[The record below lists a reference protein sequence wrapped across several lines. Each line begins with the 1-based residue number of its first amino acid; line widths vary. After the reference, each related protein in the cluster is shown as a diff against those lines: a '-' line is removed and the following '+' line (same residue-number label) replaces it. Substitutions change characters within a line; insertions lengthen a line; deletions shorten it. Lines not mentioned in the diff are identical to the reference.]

1 MHLELTVLVLIFLSS
16 VRKVILTDN
25 PRQRLA
31 SHLFDNYQSYLR
43 PYCGNHDD
51 TTNVTLDISLRQLV
65 DLDEPIQMLKVNVWI
80 RMVWYDC
87 HLMWNTSNF
96 NDIDNIVVP
105 YDKIWIPDLTLYD
118 SVATEVRGFSEFR
131 PLIYSNGTVD
141 FKFPML
147 VESECVVNVR
157 YFPYD
162 TQFCKLKYGSWAHNG
177 LEIDFWPKNAYGDLD
192 QVVENTEWEITGFS
206 AKRHVEIYSCCPEPY
221 PDVTFILKIKRKP
234 LFYIVNIIIPTFLI
248 TLMGIL
254 VFGLPVESGEKVS
267 LEITVML
274 SLAVFQLLV
283 ADSMP
288 PSAATVP
295 LIAVYFD
302 FSLSLIGF
310 ACVMSVIS
318 INFYCRQHTRMSPF
332 MRKLLFCCC
341 AKITLL
347 HIPPEHQYSDVT
359 SDNDKEASNNK
370 TGPLLHRDIQ
380 LHVKDELQ
388 NHSTNSMQRHVD
400 NNNKDL
406 WSEEWKLASLVV
418 DRFSCVIFIV
428 LLVSVT
434 LYIFV
439 QFG

>member
-1 MHLELTVLVLIFLSS
+1 MYWKPTLFVLTFLSS
-16 VRKVILTDN
+16 VRNVFLADN
-25 PRQRLA
+25 PRQQLA
-31 SHLFDNYQSYLR
+31 SKLFDNYQSYLR
-43 PYCGNHDD
+43 PYCGNHDSA
-51 TTNVTLDISLRQLV
+51 TNVTLDISLRQLV
-65 DLDEPIQMLKVNVWI
+65 DLDEPVQMLKVNVWI
-80 RMVWYDC
+80 RMEWHDC
-87 HLMWNTSNF
+87 HLMWNASEF
-96 NDIDNIVVP
+96 NGIDNIVVP

-118 SVATEVRGFSEFR
+118 SVATEVRGFTEFR

-147 VESECVVNVR
+147 VESECVVNVK

-162 TQFCKLKYGSWAHNG
+162 TQCCKLKYGSWAHNG
-177 LEIDFWPKNAYGDLD
+177 LEIDFWPRNSYGDLG
-192 QVVENTEWEITGFS
+192 QIVENTEWEIIGFS
-206 AKRHVEIYSCCPEPY
+206 ANRHVAYYTCCTEPY
-221 PDVTFILKIKRKP
+221 PDVTFSLKIKRKP

-310 ACVMSVIS
+310 ACVMSVVS
-318 INFYCRQHTRMSPF
+318 INFYCRQHKRMSPF
-332 MRKLLFCCC
+332 MRKLLLCCC

-347 HIPPEHQYSDVT
+347 HIPPEHKVNDVT
-359 SDNDKEASNNK
+359 CDNDKEASNNK
-370 TGPLLHRDIQ
+370 AGPLLHRDIQ
-380 LHVKDELQ
+380 LHVKDELH
-388 NHSTNSMQRHVD
+388 NHSTNSMQRHKD
-400 NNNKDL
+400 TDNKDL

-418 DRFSCVIFIV
+418 DRLSCAIFIV
-428 LLVSVT
+428 LFFSVT
-434 LYIFV
+434 FSIFV